1 MRKQFKVF
9 LVTRP
14 QPRLDLYKKM
24 MKSSAM
30 SAYVVGGY
38 MLNDGGLD
46 V

>member
-1 MRKQFKVF
+1 MRKQFKSLPGLKAVA
-9 LVTRP
+9 
-14 QPRLDLYKKM
+14 KI

-30 SAYVVGGY
+30 SAYVVGVY